1 MFKISLVHRII
12 SSFLLIFLINLF
24 ISSTLVFS
32 QQQTKKEI
40 KPKIIFKQQSADTT
54 KSSLQDTTKSKI
66 VFTNSFFAKK
76 NELKL
81 ISSKKFEFRS
91 EEKMVGKKGEY
102 LIQAMGSNQRAIGM
116 VNEAYKAKETGT
128 LLMGLGV
135 ATALVTLALLPT
147 VELGSTESGEY
158 VTTYYWLPFIT
169 IGGIIGGIGYVKY
182 NSVEKKLDEAV
193 KMYNEDLVI
202 QK

>member
-1 MFKISLVHRII
+1 
-12 SSFLLIFLINLF
+12 
-24 ISSTLVFS
+24 
-32 QQQTKKEI
+32 
-40 KPKIIFKQQSADTT
+40 
-54 KSSLQDTTKSKI
+54 
-66 VFTNSFFAKK
+66 
-76 NELKL
+76 
-81 ISSKKFEFRS
+81 
-91 EEKMVGKKGEY
+91 MVGKKGEY